1 MEIRK
6 YVLEDEYALMQM
18 IRNEGEEWRCYW
30 ADENQTKYRHA
41 LRYSIT
47 YIAVENGEVCGYIR
61 SLDDMGF
68 YIYVCDLLVTAKYRG
83 RDIGRKLMEQ
93 LTTDYPN
100 QTVFVMSDVDEY
112 YQKLGYPIIGSI
124 LEVRPKQDNK

>member
-1 MEIRK
+1 
-6 YVLEDEYALMQM
+6 
-18 IRNEGEEWRCYW
+18 
-30 ADENQTKYRHA
+30 
-41 LRYSIT
+41 
-47 YIAVENGEVCGYIR
+47 
-61 SLDDMGF
+61 MGF